1 MLIVLLSVYFDV
13 FGGCKMLEWN
23 FFGKLVGYMDCFG
36 KIMCISFDVF
46 GWICLCENVL
56 G

>member
-1 MLIVLLSVYFDV
+1 
-13 FGGCKMLEWN
+13 MLEWN

-56 G
+56 GQCIMYDVCLIGEFW